1 VPGERIQATAD
12 DAAATHALILE
23 CSNWLRIK
31 GVQQWNPVYP
41 RQRFDDDVSEGKVW
55 IWRSRDGVDATVTL
69 SSSRPDYYPPHI
81 WQDTATGWYVCRF
94 AVARRLKS
102 TRLGVRLL
110 VELETSRS
118 RSKDRSPALGCDG
131 DQSVSRQLLHRA
143 GIRSSRPR
151 RDHGLPLGL
160 PPEAACVSWR
170 DAHTTKR
177 CSRLIT
183 RRALRREPTNATP
196 GDQPSTGA
204 DDSELRAMYFRL
216 RLAGH
221 PDKFLPAVLASTQT
235 RLSFIVG
242 ASGPVPERTFSQI
255 LLFDCAVDA
264 RRARL
269 QQKC

>member
-1 VPGERIQATAD
+1 MPGERIQATAD

-110 VELETSRS
+110 VELER
-118 RSKDRSPALGCDG
+118 DA
-131 DQSVSRQLLHRA
+131 VAA
-143 GIRSSRPR
+143 GI
-151 RDHGLPLGL
+151 
-160 PPEAACVSWR
+160 AV
-170 DAHTTKR
+170 
-177 CSRLIT
+177 
-183 RRALRREPTNATP
+183 
-196 GDQPSTGA
+196 
-204 DDSELRAMYFRL
+204 L
-216 RLAGH
+216 RLDVTASNR
-221 PDKFLPAVLASTQT
+221 FLVRYYTERGFEVGDLGEIMGCTSIFLQKLLA
-235 RLSFIVG
+235 
-242 ASGPVPERTFSQI
+242 
-255 LLFDCAVDA
+255 
-264 RRARL
+264 
-269 QQKC
+269 